1 MNSRNAKLM
10 MITKQDNKGSH
21 PSCSMINYLLI
32 GGNEAWSEIIHIVRV
47 CCRGNGC
54 FGNQISEEESNSG
67 LQHQETPLLLP
78 QSSKAI
84 TTVVTI
90 ATILKNNGLAF
101 EKNIL
106 TSTVEMKDESKGRI
120 VQKPKIEIV
129 LGKTEKADDPMA
141 SAPEE
146 QEADGDKKVR

>member
-1 MNSRNAKLM
+1 MDCVAVAEAMDALAIKSLKKNRIQVSNTKKPLFFYLNLAKRYM
-10 MITKQDNKGSH
+10 KQHDEVELSALG
-21 PSCSMINYLLI
+21 M
-32 GGNEAWSEIIHIVRV
+32 
-47 CCRGNGC
+47 
-54 FGNQISEEESNSG
+54 
-67 LQHQETPLLLP
+67 
-78 QSSKAI
+78 AI

-106 TSTVEMKDESKGRI
+106 ISTVEMKDESKGRI

-146 QEADGDKKVR
+146 QGADGDKKVR